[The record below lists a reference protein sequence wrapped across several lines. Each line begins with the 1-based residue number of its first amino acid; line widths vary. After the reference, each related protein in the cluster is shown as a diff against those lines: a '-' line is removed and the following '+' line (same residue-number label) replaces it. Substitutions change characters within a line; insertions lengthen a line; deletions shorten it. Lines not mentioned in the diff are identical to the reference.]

1 MAVVKKP
8 GADALVYFWFA
19 ISLAVL
25 GVVIGQI
32 GAVMMLNGT
41 LELNVLNVT
50 TLHLVAWGCYAGAAI
65 FTIVVMHKALAMLIY
80 LVHHQRPLPPRRMP
94 CRSADDPV
102 PPGKVRHEV
111 LVEAVAQESP
121 AHPGLLHIA
130 RGVVLAGKGEQR
142 IVPRRKGCIDDCF
155 TPALLAA
162 SMKARCDPSAAALPS
177 GDHEEHFNAVKGL
190 GAGGLVGIVELPHLG
205 LGNSGP
211 STACAPAALGDPA
224 VGELMGHQ

>member
-1 MAVVKKP
+1 MAVVKRP

-94 CRSADDPV
+94 VIRDAPV
-102 PPGKVRHEV
+102 TSQTS
-111 LVEAVAQESP
+111 EA
-121 AHPGLLHIA
+121 
-130 RGVVLAGKGEQR
+130 
-142 IVPRRKGCIDDCF
+142 
-155 TPALLAA
+155 TAA
-162 SMKARCDPSAAALPS
+162 SHASAGPSDLSDPLGKDELPS
-177 GDHEEHFNAVKGL
+177 GSKPKTFPRQAL
-190 GAGGLVGIVELPHLG
+190 GALPAQDRRPRNRRQNFG
-205 LGNSGP
+205 KGD
-211 STACAPAALGDPA
+211 DPA
-224 VGELMGHQ
+224 